1 MQVDWGGEKPLPFL
15 REFLALKAQAT
26 ATSKSQLISSIV
38 LQTINLRKTL
48 WRSTRSLLQGILAAV
63 AQIFKFKQNVLN
75 SSLANPPIIY

>member
-38 LQTINLRKTL
+38 LQTINLSQTS
-48 WRSTRSLLQGILAAV
+48 WHSTRLLLQGLLAAV
-63 AQIFKFKQNVLN
+63 VQILIFKF
-75 SSLANPPIIY
+75 